1 MRKPSLIDRAIAAVA
16 PVHACK
22 RAIARKRLSALN
34 SGYGN
39 YGANRTK
46 KSLIGWIYHGGSA
59 KEDIEDNID
68 TLRQRSR
75 DAYMGVPIATA
86 SLKTLRT
93 NVLAG
98 GLIPAPQIDADFLKL
113 TDEQVQELQAQI
125 VREFGLWAD
134 TPTCD
139 ADRIDN
145 FYSLQQLA
153 YLSYLMNG
161 DAIVL
166 LPMKQQKGQPYS
178 LRVRLL
184 EADRVCSP
192 DLYDRLVPCEVQG
205 YKVQSIVQGVETDAD
220 GMMIAYWICNRHPL
234 SNDAAAQPGGIQWE
248 RVEAYGG
255 KTGRRN
261 VLHIMTRERA
271 GQRRGVPLLA
281 PVLEALK
288 QLGRYTEAEIE
299 AALVSAL
306 FTAFIKS
313 DLPSDEKPLGEVIPQ
328 EQLIDEADQRS
339 IEMGNG
345 AVVGLAPGESVQ
357 FADPKHPTTGY
368 DAFTDALVKQIGA
381 ALEIPPE
388 VLYKQFIASYSAARG
403 ALNEFWRS
411 CGMMRDWFIE
421 DFCQPVYEEWFTEAV
436 ARGRIH
442 APGFFADPAIRKAY
456 TGCVWNGPARTNLNP
471 VQEVEAA
478 EKRVENCFSTA
489 QEETAQMTGGDFAR
503 NVRQRLI
510 EARLKRDV
518 DETVH
523 PQPVASDRI
532 PFTDKNPQEEKNH
545 A

>member
-46 KSLIGWIYHGGSA
+46 KSLIGWMYHGGSA

-93 NVLAG
+93 NGVAG

-220 GMMIAYWICNRHPL
+220 GMVIAYWISNRHPL

-306 FTAFIKS
+306 FTVFIKS

-518 DETVH
+518 DEIVH